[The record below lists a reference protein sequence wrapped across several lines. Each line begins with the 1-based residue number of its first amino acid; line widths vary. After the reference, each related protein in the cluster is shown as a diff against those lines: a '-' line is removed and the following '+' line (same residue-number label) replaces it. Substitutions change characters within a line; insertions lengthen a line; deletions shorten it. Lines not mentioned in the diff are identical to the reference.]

1 MARITPFQIAM
12 GIGTAGAL
20 VDVSSYAD
28 LAAGVQRS
36 WGRRT
41 EFEDIAPGVF
51 SFVLD
56 NSDGRF
62 TPGNTASPL
71 TTTVTEGMA
80 VCWNAGGR
88 LVAGT
93 ILAIEPTFPSDES
106 AWAQIRIT
114 CDDML
119 GAAGRRE
126 LSDTLAKSM
135 VLGSTAYLYWPFNDT
150 VGSSVAAEQSGR
162 QQPSLT
168 VNPTFSTTTFGASG
182 FAALGT
188 DTQALITSPGG
199 ATPLSTRPLVYP
211 VASGD
216 FTTIDYAPGS
226 MGCWGVWITPR
237 SLTERYQIGI
247 VLNGCPST
255 TIFLGS
261 NASFQWSMLM
271 GATTFL
277 TSSIAPQVGVPAYLQ
292 MVVTYSGSTSI
303 TGELLVNGIS
313 AGTKTFVPGG
323 SDPAGLATNQ
333 LRTPSLVFVYLA
345 SGSTTQGATFAHLS
359 HTAEPVAEYS
369 LQTTPLTESIVLS
382 AIDAAVSG
390 VTLTTLPTE
399 LSQSAISAPTSGS
412 ALDAFNDVLRTE
424 QGAVYSTVTGTLT
437 SPTQTL
443 TVRERTRPTTVTAS
457 WDVAR
462 ELDGAPQ
469 FVRDVTNM
477 VSTITASGPTQ
488 DVTLTD
494 STLTA
499 RVGSSN
505 SSESVLNTNYVDLL
519 VWDQDRLQR
528 GANVQLRVASVVI
541 DAMTTPTDRTS
552 DLLALVPGDRHQF
565 TGLPSTQLGFSTWD
579 GWLLGVDE
587 THTLTEHTF
596 TLYFQPV
603 LPATAI
609 YDTNYFMG
617 DTDLT
622 LSASIT
628 SGATTMSVA
637 TATTTTK
644 LETATFPY
652 TLVIDSE
659 QVTVT
664 ACTGATPQVATITRG
679 VNGTTA
685 AAHSSGAAVEV
696 AVPSLYAF

>member
-1 MARITPFQIAM
+1 LPRITPFQIAM
-12 GIGTAGAL
+12 GVGAAGAL
-20 VDVSSYAD
+20 TDVSSYAD

-126 LSDTLAKSM
+126 LGDTLAKSM
-135 VLGSTAYLYWPFNDT
+135 VAGSRPYLYWPLDDPAT
-150 VGSSVAAEQSGR
+150 GATIAIEQSGNV
-162 QQPSLT
+162 QPSIELINGLFT
-168 VNPTFSTTTFGASG
+168 LGTTASVFSNTQLQMGGSYSAFTNKTFSTISYAS
-182 FAALGT
+182 
-188 DTQALITSPGG
+188 S
-199 ATPLSTRPLVYP
+199 
-211 VASGD
+211 
-216 FTTIDYAPGS
+216 S
-226 MGCWGVWITPR
+226 MGAWGCWVTPTAATSGGELR
-237 SLTERYQIGI
+237 VYLVGLGLFLRMGI
-247 VLNGCPST
+247 DGFSNSY
-255 TIFLGS
+255 IMRLGS
-261 NASFQWSMLM
+261 NNV
-271 GATTFL
+271 
-277 TSSIAPQVGVPAYLQ
+277 TSSTVFPAADVPHYLSA
-292 MVVTYSGSTSI
+292 VITYSGSASI
-303 TGELLVNGIS
+303 TGEFFIDGVS
-313 AGTKTFVPGG
+313 QGTCVWGG
-323 SDPAGLATNQ
+323 SPSGLATDA
-333 LRTPSLVFVYLA
+333 LRSPSYVGFNG
-345 SGSTTQGATFAHLS
+345 GSVSAGQMNFSLLS
-359 HTAEPVAEYS
+359 HTSSRLNLEYAYPTS
-369 LQTTPLTESIVLS
+369 EANVLTAIDQAVPEIVLGSVSS
-382 AIDAAVSG
+382 A
-390 VTLTTLPTE
+390 
-399 LSQSAISAPTSGS
+399 LSSATVQATGGNS
-412 ALDAFNDVLRTE
+412 ALDAINTLIRTE
-424 QGAVYSTVTGTLT
+424 QGDIYSTVSGTLL

-443 TVRERTRPTTVTAS
+443 TVRERTRPATVTAS

-462 ELDGAPQ
+462 ELDGAPE
-469 FVRDVTNM
+469 FVRDITNM

-488 DVTLTD
+488 DVTYTD
-494 STLTA
+494 STLTT
-499 RVGSSN
+499 RVGSAN
-505 SSESVLNTNYVDLL
+505 SSESVLNTGYVDLL
-519 VWDQDRLQR
+519 MWNQDRLQR
-528 GANVQLRVASVVI
+528 GANVQLRVASVTI
-541 DAMTTPTDRTS
+541 DGMTTPTDRTS

-609 YDTNYFMG
+609 FDTNYFMG

-644 LETATFPY
+644 LETTTFPY
-652 TLVIDSE
+652 TLIIDSE
-659 QVTVT
+659 QITVT
-664 ACTGATPQVATITRG
+664 ACTGATPQVATIARG

>member
-1 MARITPFQIAM
+1 
-12 GIGTAGAL
+12 
-20 VDVSSYAD
+20 
-28 LAAGVQRS
+28 
-36 WGRRT
+36 
-41 EFEDIAPGVF
+41 
-51 SFVLD
+51 
-56 NSDGRF
+56 
-62 TPGNTASPL
+62 
-71 TTTVTEGMA
+71 
-80 VCWNAGGR
+80 
-88 LVAGT
+88 
-93 ILAIEPTFPSDES
+93 
-106 AWAQIRIT
+106 
-114 CDDML
+114 
-119 GAAGRRE
+119 
-126 LSDTLAKSM
+126 
-135 VLGSTAYLYWPFNDT
+135 
-150 VGSSVAAEQSGR
+150 
-162 QQPSLT
+162 
-168 VNPTFSTTTFGASG
+168 
-182 FAALGT
+182 
-188 DTQALITSPGG
+188 
-199 ATPLSTRPLVYP
+199 
-211 VASGD
+211 
-216 FTTIDYAPGS
+216 
-226 MGCWGVWITPR
+226 
-237 SLTERYQIGI
+237 
-247 VLNGCPST
+247 
-255 TIFLGS
+255 
-261 NASFQWSMLM
+261 MLM

-303 TGELLVNGIS
+303 TGELLVNGVS

-519 VWDQDRLQR
+519 MWDQDRLQR

-579 GWLLGVDE
+579 GWLLGADE
-587 THTLTEHTF
+587 LHTLTEHTF

-609 YDTNYFMG
+609 FDTNYFMG

-622 LSASIT
+622 LSAALT
-628 SGATTMSVA
+628 AGATSMSVA

-644 LETATFPY
+644 LETTTFPY
-652 TLVIDSE
+652 TLIIDSE
-659 QVTVT
+659 QITVT

-679 VNGTTA
+679 ANGTTA

>member
-1 MARITPFQIAM
+1 LSRITPFQIAM
-12 GIGTAGAL
+12 GVGAAGAL
-20 VDVSSYAD
+20 VDVSTYAD

-80 VCWNAGGR
+80 VCWNTGGR

-93 ILAIEPTFPSDES
+93 ILAIEPTFPNDES

-126 LSDTLAKSM
+126 LGDTLAKSI
-135 VLGSTAYLYWPFNDT
+135 VSGANPYLYWPLDDPAT
-150 VGSSVAAEQSGR
+150 GATVAAEQSGNI
-162 QQPSLT
+162 QPNIELINGLFT
-168 VNPTFSTTTFGASG
+168 
-182 FAALGT
+182 LGT
-188 DTQALITSPGG
+188 AASIFSNSQLQMGG
-199 ATPLSTRPLVYP
+199 SYSAFTNKP
-211 VASGD
+211 
-216 FTTIDYAPGS
+216 FTTISYATSS
-226 MGCWGVWITPR
+226 MGAWGCWVTPTAATSGGEIR
-237 SLTERYQIGI
+237 VYLVGLGLFLRLGI
-247 VLNGCPST
+247 DGFTNSY
-255 TIFLGS
+255 IMRLGS
-261 NASFQWSMLM
+261 NNV
-271 GATTFL
+271 
-277 TSSIAPQVGVPAYLQ
+277 TSTSVFPAADVPHYLSA
-292 MVVTYSGSTSI
+292 VITYSGSSSI
-303 TGELLVNGIS
+303 TGEFFIDGVS
-313 AGTKTFVPGG
+313 QGTCVWGGFPTGLG
-323 SDPAGLATNQ
+323 SDA
-333 LRTPSLVFVYLA
+333 LRTPSYVGFNG
-345 SGSTTQGATFAHLS
+345 GSVSAGQMNFSLLS
-359 HTAEPVAEYS
+359 HTASRLNLEYAYPTS
-369 LQTTPLTESIVLS
+369 ETNALTAIDQAVPEIVLGS
-382 AIDAAVSG
+382 VSSGLSSAAVQVVGGS
-390 VTLTTLPTE
+390 
-399 LSQSAISAPTSGS
+399 S
-412 ALDAFNDVLRTE
+412 ALDAINALLVTE
-424 QGAVYSTVTGTLT
+424 QGTIYSTVSGTLT

-469 FVRDVTNM
+469 FVRDITNM

-494 STLTA
+494 ATLTA

-505 SSESVLNTNYVDLL
+505 SSETVLNTGYVDLL
-519 VWDQDRLQR
+519 MWDQDRLQR
-528 GANVQLRVASVVI
+528 GANVQLRLASVTI

-609 YDTNYFMG
+609 FDTNYFMG

-644 LETATFPY
+644 LETTTFPY
-652 TLVIDSE
+652 TLAIDSE